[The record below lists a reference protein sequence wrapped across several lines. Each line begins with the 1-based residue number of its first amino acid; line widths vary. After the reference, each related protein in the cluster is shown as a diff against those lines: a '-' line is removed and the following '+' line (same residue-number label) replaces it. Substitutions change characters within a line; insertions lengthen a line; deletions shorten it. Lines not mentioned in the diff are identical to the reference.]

1 MHIPTGD
8 EQFMEGCMESITRV
22 YNFSMSVKEIYSF
35 QKLNNGILDESFKDS
50 ILEEEDH
57 LHVT

>member
-1 MHIPTGD
+1 
-8 EQFMEGCMESITRV
+8 MEGCMESITRV